1 MDLSGIECSKPQIIK
16 VPKFYMAEYICSTR
30 LLDTLD
36 TRIYSNNQQLCV
48 ALTGSDTRVMGDLVY
63 FCCHNKIA
71 DIN

>member
-1 MDLSGIECSKPQIIK
+1 
-16 VPKFYMAEYICSTR
+16 MAEYVCSTL

-36 TRIYSNNQQLCV
+36 TRIYSHNQQLRV
-48 ALTGSDTRVMGDLVY
+48 ALTGSDTHVMGYLIY